1 MKKKLMG
8 LMLFAMMSVAC
19 LAQGGSKHGARMV
32 PNSKTYVARLE
43 KFVTEVDANDTLSQS
58 KKAEY
63 SETYKKFLSEYK
75 VVNDSLSDEDVR
87 KCSKAKVQYQ
97 KAMARI
103 FAVNTADDVSD
114 RAQDVGKKVS
124 KFFRKT
130 GKKIQG
136 AIDGFKDN

>member
-1 MKKKLMG
+1 MSLIW
-8 LMLFAMMSVAC
+8 FATMSVAC
-19 LAQGGSKHGARMV
+19 FAQAENKSASHIV
-32 PNSKTYVARLE
+32 PDSKTYVARLE
-43 KFVTEVDANDTLSQS
+43 KFVKEVDANDTLSQS

-63 SETYKKFLSEYK
+63 SATYKKFLGEYK
-75 VVNDSLSDEDVR
+75 VVKDSLSDDDVR

-97 KAMARI
+97 KAMTRI
-103 FAVNTADDVSD
+103 FAVNTADNVSD
-114 RAQDVGKKVS
+114 KAQNVGKKVS